1 MRAIWSG
8 TISFGLVS
16 VAVRMYS
23 ATESKEL
30 RFHFLHK
37 DDLQPI
43 GYDKVRK
50 DTGES
55 VEPDDVVRGFEIE
68 KGKYVPIE
76 DEDLDRLDIEL
87 THSIDI
93 CDFVDLDEIDPIYF
107 RKAYYL
113 QPQDGAEEPYRLLVR
128 ALDETRKA
136 GVAKVVIRN
145 KQHLATLRALD
156 GVLVLETMYFADEVR
171 KPEKVNAKGKLQ
183 KAEVEMAKS
192 LVENLSAD
200 FKPEKYDDTYRKE
213 LLDLIRKKAKGK
225 KLPEPQEAEEAEVV
239 DLMAALRESVAETK
253 KGKKRKRTARK
264 AS

>member
-1 MRAIWSG
+1 
-8 TISFGLVS
+8 
-16 VAVRMYS
+16 MYS

-55 VEPDDVVRGFEIE
+55 VDPDDVVRGFEIE
-68 KGKYVPIE
+68 KGRYVPIE

-93 CDFVDLDEIDPIYF
+93 CDFVELEDIDPIYF

-113 QPQDGAEEPYRLLVR
+113 APQDGAEKPYRLLER
-128 ALDETRKA
+128 ALEETGKA

-145 KQHLATLRALD
+145 KQHLAAVRALD
-156 GVLVLETMYFADEVR
+156 GTLVLETMYFADEVR
-171 KPEKVNAKGKLQ
+171 KPEKVDGKARLQ

-192 LVENLSAD
+192 LVENLSD
-200 FKPEKYDDTYRKE
+200 EFKPEKYDDTYRKE
-213 LLDLIRKKAKGK
+213 LLDLIRAKAKGR
-225 KLPEPQEAEEAEVV
+225 KLPEPKEEEDGEVV
-239 DLMAALRESVAETK
+239 DLMAALRASVKETQ